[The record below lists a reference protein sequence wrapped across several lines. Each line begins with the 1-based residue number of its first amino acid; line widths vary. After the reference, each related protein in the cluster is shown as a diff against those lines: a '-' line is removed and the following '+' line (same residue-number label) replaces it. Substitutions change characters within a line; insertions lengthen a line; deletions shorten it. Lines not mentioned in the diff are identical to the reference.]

1 MNQKRRIFLE
11 RLAPMTVMVTVNVIM
26 VNANVTK
33 VLVDLTAQWVRV
45 MILISSAKVK
55 NCNDFI
61 IVSLIYLK
69 TKKREKCNVYIRL
82 IL

>member
-11 RLAPMTVMVTVNVIM
+11 RLAPMTVMVTVNVTM

-33 VLVDLTAQWVRV
+33 VLVHLTAQWVRV
-45 MILISSAKVK
+45 IIFISPAKVK
-55 NCNDFI
+55 NFNDSI

-69 TKKREKCNVYIRL
+69 TMKREKCNVYF
-82 IL
+82 